1 MMNFARLG
9 LLKLCLGIAYLAVA
23 SAAGSTGSTG
33 AAWAATISKDD
44 QYPFYEPDLVQYVA
58 SKGSFPVVVVANPF
72 GAGKDGALLAG
83 LELPSYYPPTP
94 FIATT
99 PQNSDDGHIVL
110 VFAPITAAN
119 GYDTC
124 RTPASQTI
132 TGQKGDTT
140 NKTLRL
146 QAAFCY
152 DDEMVS
158 EAFMEMPK
166 PKGPHDQR
174 LTLAIDQFL
183 DILLPSQSPNIGTC
197 SAGGGNC

>member
-1 MMNFARLG
+1 LAMMNFARLG

-23 SAAGSTGSTG
+23 SAAGSTGGTG

-99 PQNSDDGHIVL
+99 PQNRDDGHIVL

-132 TGQKGDTT
+132 TGQKGIRPTKRCAYRQPFATT
-140 NKTLRL
+140 MRWSARPSWKCQNLKVRTT
-146 QAAFCY
+146 
-152 DDEMVS
+152 
-158 EAFMEMPK
+158 
-166 PKGPHDQR
+166 KGSPW
-174 LTLAIDQFL
+174 
-183 DILLPSQSPNIGTC
+183 PSINFSIFYCRAKAQI
-197 SAGGGNC
+197 